1 MLECQKHL
9 GTSIDTLLILK
20 NETVLNSFYEGSIS
34 DMKTKYI
41 NIFLIN
47 TAAKILDKA
56 LTNQINTAS
65 KDLPSPSN

>member
-47 TAAKILDKA
+47 TAAKILNKA